1 MNTLLKGSEYE
12 EKLQLQEN
20 FDGIQVIGAGLPR
33 TGTLSTRS
41 ALAQLLKGKV
51 YHMNNL
57 AQVFQVKNLK
67 TINKILKQGE
77 DMDYEFWNDLIND
90 GTKKSAKD
98 WIVFLKNRG
107 FVATLDNPAAIYYK

>member
-12 EKLQLQEN
+12 QKLQLQEN
-20 FDGIQVIGAGLPR
+20 FDGIVVIGAGLPR

-57 AQVFQVKNLK
+57 AEGDDSKDF
-67 TINKILKQGE
+67 
-77 DMDYEFWNDLIND
+77 EFWSDILN
-90 GTKKSAKD
+90 GKAKSKKD
-98 WIVFLKNRG
+98 WIEFLQNRG

>member
-20 FDGIQVIGAGLPR
+20 FNGIQVIGAGLPR

-57 AQVFQVKNLK
+57 AQVFEVKTL
-67 TINKILKQGE
+67 ILQSIKMNIKLGRRVRLRILE
-77 DMDYEFWNDLIND
+77 
-90 GTKKSAKD
+90 
-98 WIVFLKNRG
+98 
-107 FVATLDNPAAIYYK
+107 

>member
-41 ALAQLLKGKV
+41 ALAQLLKCR
-51 YHMNNL
+51 MM
-57 AQVFQVKNLK
+57 Q
-67 TINKILKQGE
+67 E
-77 DMDYEFWNDLIND
+77 
-90 GTKKSAKD
+90 KSLMSMP
-98 WIVFLKNRG
+98 VL
-107 FVATLDNPAAIYYK
+107 

>member
-1 MNTLLKGSEYE
+1 MICQTGFRVETMNALLKGSEYE

-41 ALAQLLKGKV
+41 ALAELLKGKV

-57 AQVFQVKNLK
+57 AQVL
-67 TINKILKQGE
+67 
-77 DMDYEFWNDLIND
+77 
-90 GTKKSAKD
+90 
-98 WIVFLKNRG
+98 
-107 FVATLDNPAAIYYK
+107 

>member
-1 MNTLLKGSEYE
+1 MICQTGFRVETVETMNALLKGSEYE

-41 ALAQLLKGKV
+41 ALAELLKGKV

-57 AQVFQVKNLK
+57 AQV
-67 TINKILKQGE
+67 I
-77 DMDYEFWNDLIND
+77 
-90 GTKKSAKD
+90 
-98 WIVFLKNRG
+98 
-107 FVATLDNPAAIYYK
+107 